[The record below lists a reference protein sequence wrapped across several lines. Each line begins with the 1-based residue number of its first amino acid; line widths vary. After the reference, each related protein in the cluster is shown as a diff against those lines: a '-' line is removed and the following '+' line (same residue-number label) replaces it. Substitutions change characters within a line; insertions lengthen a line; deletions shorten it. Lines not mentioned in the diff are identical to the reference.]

1 MIIIEAKNIVK
12 QFEQKDSNFMNRSYL
27 TAVNNVSLAIEEN
40 TTIGIVGE
48 SGSGKSTFGE
58 ILGDLQIPNSGH
70 IFYEGKDIRSLTKE
84 EYLDFRR
91 NVQFIFQNPQGSMNP
106 YYKIVDVLLEPMKTL
121 LPDFNRTKA
130 LQEIN
135 KMMVDVGLDES
146 YLSKYASQLSGGQC
160 QRVAIARALL
170 LKPKVIV
177 CDEAV
182 SALDV
187 SVQAQILNLLKELKK
202 TYQTSLL
209 FISHDIAVVKYISD
223 KVMVL
228 YRGDMVEYGS
238 VNEVINHPQHDYTKK
253 LLHYVSLKGA

>member
-1 MIIIEAKNIVK
+1 
-12 QFEQKDSNFMNRSYL
+12 
-27 TAVNNVSLAIEEN
+27 
-40 TTIGIVGE
+40 
-48 SGSGKSTFGE
+48 
-58 ILGDLQIPNSGH
+58 
-70 IFYEGKDIRSLTKE
+70 
-84 EYLDFRR
+84 
-91 NVQFIFQNPQGSMNP
+91 
-106 YYKIVDVLLEPMKTL
+106 
-121 LPDFNRTKA
+121 
-130 LQEIN
+130 
-135 KMMVDVGLDES
+135 MVDVGLDES
-146 YLSKYASQLSGGQC
+146 YLNKYASQLSGGQC

>member
-48 SGSGKSTFGE
+48 SGSEKSTFGE
-58 ILGDLQIPNSGH
+58 ILGDLQTPNSGH

-121 LPDFNRTKA
+121 LPD
-130 LQEIN
+130 
-135 KMMVDVGLDES
+135 
-146 YLSKYASQLSGGQC
+146 
-160 QRVAIARALL
+160 
-170 LKPKVIV
+170 
-177 CDEAV
+177 
-182 SALDV
+182 
-187 SVQAQILNLLKELKK
+187 
-202 TYQTSLL
+202 
-209 FISHDIAVVKYISD
+209 
-223 KVMVL
+223 
-228 YRGDMVEYGS
+228 
-238 VNEVINHPQHDYTKK
+238 
-253 LLHYVSLKGA
+253 

>member
-58 ILGDLQIPNSGH
+58 ILGDLQTPNSGH

-91 NVQFIFQNPQGSMNP
+91 NVQFTFQNPQGSMNP

-121 LPDFNRTKA
+121 LPDYNRTKA
-130 LQEIN
+130 LHEIK

-146 YLSKYASQLSGGQC
+146 YLNKYASQLSGGQC

-209 FISHDIAVVKYISD
+209 FISHDIAVIKYISD

-228 YRGDMVEYGS
+228 YRGDMVEYRS